1 MKADEIRELSMEEQ
15 QSKLNELREELFNL
29 RFQHET
35 GQLENPQKL
44 KMTKRDIARVATVIR
59 VAQLEPETNNHKTGE

>member
-1 MKADEIRELSMEEQ
+1 MKANEMRDLSAEERSQ
-15 QSKLNELREELFNL
+15 KLAEMQAAFFNL

-44 KMTKRDIARVATVIR
+44 KEAKRDIARLKTIIR
-59 VAQLEPETNNHKTGE
+59 EVDVNPNPTSES

>member
-1 MKADEIRELSMEEQ
+1 MNPKEIRELSPEEREQ
-15 QSKLNELREELFNL
+15 KLVDLKQTLFNL

-44 KMTKRDIARVATVIR
+44 KSTKRDIARVKTVIR
-59 VAQLEPETNNHKTGE
+59 EIQINSKTDSE

>member
-1 MKADEIRELSMEEQ
+1 MKANEIRDMSSEER
-15 QSKLNELREELFNL
+15 SRKLVEMQEAFFNL

-44 KMTKRDIARVATVIR
+44 KQAKRDIARLKTIIR
-59 VAQLEPETNNHKTGE
+59 EMELNPNPTSES

>member
-15 QSKLNELREELFNL
+15 QRKLVELREELFNL

-44 KMTKRDIARVATVIR
+44 KLTKRDIARVATVIR
-59 VAQLEPETNNHKTGE
+59 AAQLEPETDNHKTGE

>member
-1 MKADEIRELSMEEQ
+1 MKAGEIRELGMQER
-15 QSKLNELREELFNL
+15 QSKLNELTEELFNL

-44 KMTKRDIARVATVIR
+44 KVTKRDIARVATVIR
-59 VAQLEPETNNHKTGE
+59 EAQLEHETDNHKTGE